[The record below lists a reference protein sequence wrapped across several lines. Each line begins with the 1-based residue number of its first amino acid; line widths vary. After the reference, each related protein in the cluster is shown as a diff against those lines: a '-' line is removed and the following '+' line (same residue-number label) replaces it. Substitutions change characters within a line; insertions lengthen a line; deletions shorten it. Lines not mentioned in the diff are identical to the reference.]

1 MTFLVRFFFF
11 KAIYGCEVHPFQSC
25 KPGENLPGS
34 IPNLRR
40 SHHGDDV
47 VTGHQTSSWLGSP
60 IAGWFHG
67 KSPKWMITRGT
78 PMNGKPPYHNIIYIH
93 IYIYINIRYRLWFIY
108 IYWWFSSHLGCFP
121 CGLWKNEGYQ
131 TLIVWCV
138 RKSSAGVRTNNF
150 GAPRWS
156 T

>member
-93 IYIYINIRYRLWFIY
+93 IYIYIYINIRYRLWFIY
-108 IYWWFSSHLGCFP
+108 ILVIFQPSWMFP
-121 CGLWKNEGYQ
+121 LRPLKKRRVPNTHRLVCEE
-131 TLIVWCV
+131 IISWC
-138 RKSSAGVRTNNF
+138 
-150 GAPRWS
+150 
-156 T
+156 